1 MDNLDLSLKIKVWDQ
16 KNNYFE
22 IINKK
27 EIKIEEIKRKC
38 INEFKYPEEDINKI
52 FLFYIDNDN
61 DKNLITHYNELIYN
75 AIETDS
81 SNYFIELHAVINKK
95 INNLGLDIEKK
106 DNYYKM
112 NNIINDNINDRIEP
126 NKANIVKE
134 LNNKINKLEMAI
146 NYYKERIKN
155 INTYYENIINSLI
168 KNKTHIIIY
177 NDNKIEKPNKII
189 DSKSKETIIK
199 SEEIKKN
206 MIENRDNLK
215 EMEESND
222 HLFNFFNTN
231 QKEKKNTKL
240 KKNGK
245 YKLEKLEF
253 INNICD
259 NCKNDILDKIYKC
272 VLCDNYYLCDTC
284 HKNKNKFHEHNDYFD
299 IKYPPEVINQKKG
312 NIKKNN
318 SYDAVINQFNE
329 FLNKIFFDKNGNLSF
344 KEIHNSDLKNIEIIF
359 KKMKSINE
367 SPVTYFAKYQA
378 FFINKQLK
386 DINPEIRENIKK
398 NIDILY
404 SEISKNIKLK

>member
-1 MDNLDLSLKIKVWDQ
+1 MENLDLSLKIKVWDQ

-27 EIKIEEIKRKC
+27 EIKIEEIKRRC

-95 INNLGLDIEKK
+95 INNLGLDIENK

-177 NDNKIEKPNKII
+177 NDNKIENQ
-189 DSKSKETIIK
+189 IK
-199 SEEIKKN
+199 
-206 MIENRDNLK
+206 
-215 EMEESND
+215 
-222 HLFNFFNTN
+222 
-231 QKEKKNTKL
+231 
-240 KKNGK
+240 
-245 YKLEKLEF
+245 
-253 INNICD
+253 
-259 NCKNDILDKIYKC
+259 
-272 VLCDNYYLCDTC
+272 
-284 HKNKNKFHEHNDYFD
+284 
-299 IKYPPEVINQKKG
+299 
-312 NIKKNN
+312 
-318 SYDAVINQFNE
+318 
-329 FLNKIFFDKNGNLSF
+329 
-344 KEIHNSDLKNIEIIF
+344 
-359 KKMKSINE
+359 
-367 SPVTYFAKYQA
+367 
-378 FFINKQLK
+378 
-386 DINPEIRENIKK
+386 
-398 NIDILY
+398 
-404 SEISKNIKLK
+404 

>member
-27 EIKIEEIKRKC
+27 EIKIEEIKRRC

-168 KNKTHIIIY
+168 KNKTHIIMY

-231 QKEKKNTKL
+231 QKEKKNPKL

-299 IKYPPEVINQKKG
+299 IKYPPEVINQKKD

-344 KEIHNSDLKNIEIIF
+344 KEIHNSDLKNIEKIF
-359 KKMKSINE
+359 KKMESINE

-386 DINPEIRENIKK
+386 NINPEIRENIKK
-398 NIDILY
+398 NIGILY
-404 SEISKNIKLK
+404 SEISKKIN